1 MDFGYHMER
10 AWQVFARF
18 LPSVLLLTL
27 AFIGISIITFGIMA
41 PVCMAGYMQSLL
53 LALREGRRPEVR
65 DLFSQMRLFLP
76 LLAFGILVTLVLL
89 AAFSLLILPGLLA
102 MVAVSFVCL
111 YMIPL
116 LTDRNMGLIDAL
128 TESWRMAMQ
137 KPLVEQFAVVAVYV
151 VLTSIGNSTGLGALF
166 TQPFATLFVLS
177 VYEVKLRRLLPEPP
191 PAPPPT
197 S

>member
-27 AFIGISIITFGIMA
+27 ALIGMSMITLGIMA
-41 PVCMAGYMQSLL
+41 PVCTAGYMQSLL
-53 LALREGRRPEVR
+53 LALREDRRPEVR
-65 DLFSQMRLFLP
+65 DLFSQMRLFFP
-76 LLAFGILVTLVLL
+76 LLGFGILVTLVLL
-89 AAFSLLILPGLLA
+89 TSFALLVLPGLLA
-102 MVAVSFVCL
+102 MVAVSFACL

-116 LTDRNMGLIDAL
+116 MTDQEMGLFEAL
-128 TESWRMAMQ
+128 AESWRMAVQ
-137 KPLVEQFAVVAVYV
+137 KPLAEQFAVVAVYV

-177 VYEVKLRRLLPEPP
+177 VYEVKRRRLLPEPP
-191 PAPPPT
+191 PPPIP
-197 S
+197 